1 MKVLN
6 VFFFLT
12 AASSVSARGLWG
24 ERGGTGGAALDE
36 HPPASPPEPGS
47 WMVPAAQEATGT
59 VPGHSAGKMSPRPH
73 WNCSL
78 INYHVH
84 KQLAT
89 TTALPPPLPR
99 GQRPGS
105 PPGAGQEPA
114 GSRDPSGKLPGAVA
128 PRRCPTPGLDEP
140 LGLGAA
146 LPSRAK
152 PWLLGRHL
160 VRVEAGGS
168 RPLSC

>member
-1 MKVLN
+1 
-6 VFFFLT
+6 
-12 AASSVSARGLWG
+12 
-24 ERGGTGGAALDE
+24 
-36 HPPASPPEPGS
+36 
-47 WMVPAAQEATGT
+47 MVPAAHKAAGT
-59 VPGHSAGKMSPRPH
+59 VPCHSAGKMSPRPH

-84 KQLAT
+84 KQLTT
-89 TTALPPPLPR
+89 TTALPPPPLPR

-128 PRRCPTPGLDEP
+128 PRRGPAPGLGEP

-160 VRVEAGGS
+160 VRVAGGV
-168 RPLSC
+168 PAPQLLSWRRL